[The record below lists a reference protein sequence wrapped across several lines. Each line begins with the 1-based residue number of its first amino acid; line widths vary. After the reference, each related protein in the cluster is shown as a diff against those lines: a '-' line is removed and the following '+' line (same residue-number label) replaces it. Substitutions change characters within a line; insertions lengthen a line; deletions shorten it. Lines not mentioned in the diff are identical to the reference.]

1 MELITKACMDGQ
13 IKVGATLTAEVRPL
27 APVARQDSTLTFRVI
42 GITSAFALVDM
53 LELS

>member
-1 MELITKACMDGQ
+1 MDGQ
-13 IKVGATLTAEVRPL
+13 IKVGATLTAEVRPGL
-27 APVARQDSTLTFRVI
+27 NANISVSTHPLRVI